1 MITAHVAEEARG
13 QLYTRFLL
21 SSGLHSRRLHHRLF
35 VAPQLAQVL
44 EAIVTTPAMAPK
56 RRADVLVL
64 DSDDDEIAPR
74 NAPGPRAGSSVRSTT
89 PTGGAADADQFEQDL
104 ALAMRLSMEDAG
116 TPSNATGSGSTSTG
130 PAAATAAPN
139 ANSSRAELERARLER
154 QRAREADGTAQ
165 PSVISASR
173 APVRR
178 PTPRSRVAT
187 LADLPS
193 GEDTGSGGSG
203 ASSLRAGGASS
214 QSKLSQRFWDGAVK
228 RVPNDYVPD
237 DESFS
242 FGDLIGPRQ
251 TLETAV
257 VSAFCLDPLWV
268 ASHFPEETPLLL
280 VMPRGPGDTLPGFAP
295 FGVKGNTFR
304 AVPPTRLQQGAGVM
318 HTKLM
323 VRSVS
328 LDAVPVASLADRPY
342 PFLQLYI
349 HHDFLRIVIPTA
361 NAISYDWSII
371 DNAFYIHD
379 FPLLAEHA
387 EFSADGGEELGTLNP
402 LENPTHTQFSRSFI
416 QVCISRSTLLFPSTS
431 SHALTSHAIAQSWPS
446 LNSSSR
452 VQSCTT
458 FRAAETSASCI
469 PSKVGFPVRACHAL
483 HLRLALICPLD
494 DRLAPQ
500 SRIQQRRWLGRAC
513 SRRRQL
519 GIRDGR
525 PLGDRSDGECTS
537 PLIREAEKGRHLI
550 SLPPP
555 KGLVN
560 RPLLQQLVG
569 ADAGCRERHSP
580 VLVLSFGQRK
590 SDPGSNPGYTA
601 QTSQSTADQDHFP
614 DRGRDPQRSRRSQ
627 RKPPR
632 SHRDPRRFVHRV

>member
-1 MITAHVAEEARG
+1 
-13 QLYTRFLL
+13 
-21 SSGLHSRRLHHRLF
+21 
-35 VAPQLAQVL
+35 
-44 EAIVTTPAMAPK
+44 MAPK

-116 TPSNATGSGSTSTG
+116 TPSNATGSGGTSTG

-323 VRSVS
+323 
-328 LDAVPVASLADRPY
+328 
-342 PFLQLYI
+342 LYI

-416 QVCISRSTLLFPSTS
+416 QVCIKLAVPQLFVSRAKLYDFSRSGDVRLVHSIQGLHPRAEYNKGGGLAALARAVDSLGFATGGHWEIEATGSSIGRYSNNWLAQMLGAASGIHPSSYFRSGNGNQIPAQIPATPPRQASRLPIKIIFPTEDEILSGRGG
-431 SHALTSHAIAQSWPS
+431 ANGRL
-446 LNSSSR
+446 SR
-452 VQSCTT
+452 VT
-458 FRAAETSASCI
+458 FLGLHKYSSGEASAHEGWMYLGSHNFTPAAWGRLENSASGPQLKI
-469 PSKVGFPVRACHAL
+469 TNYELGVVLPIRAKSAEELQTKADAL
-483 HLRLALICPLD
+483 VTYR
-494 DRLAPQ
+494 
-500 SRIQQRRWLGRAC
+500 
-513 SRRRQL
+513 
-519 GIRDGR
+519 R
-525 PLGDRSDGECTS
+525 PLVKYGPDE
-537 PLIREAEKGRHLI
+537 
-550 SLPPP
+550 
-555 KGLVN
+555 
-560 RPLLQQLVG
+560 RPWQQ
-569 ADAGCRERHSP
+569 ERF
-580 VLVLSFGQRK
+580 LS
-590 SDPGSNPGYTA
+590 
-601 QTSQSTADQDHFP
+601 
-614 DRGRDPQRSRRSQ
+614 
-627 RKPPR
+627 
-632 SHRDPRRFVHRV
+632 

>member
-1 MITAHVAEEARG
+1 MTFRCLRSRLICQPVRSEEARG
-13 QLYTRFLL
+13 RLYTRFTLL
-21 SSGLHSRRLHHRLF
+21 QGLLTPPHRPL
-35 VAPQLAQVL
+35 VAVSQLPQVL
-44 EAIVTTPAMAPK
+44 EVIVTTLNMAPK
-56 RRADVLVL
+56 RRVEELVL

-74 NAPGPRAGSSVRSTT
+74 NAPGPHAGSSIRSTT
-89 PTGGAADADQFEQDL
+89 PTGGAADSDQFEQDL
-104 ALAMRLSMEDAG
+104 ALAMRLSMEEAN
-116 TPSNATGSGSTSTG
+116 TPSTGSGNGSISTG
-130 PAAATAAPN
+130 PAAATTTAATAAPN

-165 PSVISASR
+165 PSVINASR

-178 PTPRSRVAT
+178 PTPRSRVAS

-193 GEDTGSGGSG
+193 GEDTGSGGS

-304 AVPPTRLQQGAGVM
+304 AVPPTRLQQGPGVM

-323 VRSVS
+323 VRSAS
-328 LDAVPVASLADRPY
+328 LDAALARDVLIART

-387 EFSADGGEELGTLNP
+387 EFSATGGEELGKLNP

-416 QVCISRSTLLFPSTS
+416 QVCISRSTLRFL
-431 SHALTSHAIAQSWPS
+431 
-446 LNSSSR
+446 
-452 VQSCTT
+452 
-458 FRAAETSASCI
+458 
-469 PSKVGFPVRACHAL
+469 VR
-483 HLRLALICPLD
+483 
-494 DRLAPQ
+494 
-500 SRIQQRRWLGRAC
+500 
-513 SRRRQL
+513 
-519 GIRDGR
+519 
-525 PLGDRSDGECTS
+525 
-537 PLIREAEKGRHLI
+537 RH
-550 SLPPP
+550 
-555 KGLVN
+555 
-560 RPLLQQLVG
+560 
-569 ADAGCRERHSP
+569 
-580 VLVLSFGQRK
+580 
-590 SDPGSNPGYTA
+590 
-601 QTSQSTADQDHFP
+601 TADEP
-614 DRGRDPQRSRRSQ
+614 RYPSELAVPQLFVSRAKLYDFSRSGDVRL
-627 RKPPR
+627 
-632 SHRDPRRFVHRV
+632 VHSIQGGLPSYELVIHCICAWH